1 MDLTADANKPSS
13 ENQTLNTNKHKTDA
27 ASHLFVLKADSLG
40 TVAEAGFFNFK
51 CIVKFNIFSCEFLR
65 AVLCLQL

>member
-13 ENQTLNTNKHKTDA
+13 ENQTLNTDKHKTDA
-27 ASHLFVLKADSLG
+27 ANHLSVLKEDSLG
-40 TVAEAGFFNFK
+40 TVAEAGFLNFK
-51 CIVKFNIFSCEFLR
+51 CIAKFNIFSCEFLG